1 MQTWPLWKRDLILSI
16 LCFVSVIATTTS
28 PLLAADSVYLAQ
40 VFAVTFQDAALMT
53 AYHLC
58 GVAVGGIL
66 SVASARVWGKRHLF
80 LFGALLMVA
89 SSAWGGSTVHTRS
102 YSNMIWARILQGVA
116 LAPFEALVNACVGDL
131 YFLHERG
138 KRMALT
144 NVSLFGGAFL
154 TPVFVGMITYNPR
167 LGWQWSF
174 YFVAIFMA
182 AGFVLLLFFV
192 PETAYWRPAHLD
204 IDMLGKAPSAD
215 SLETPPEETTT
226 SEEEKTPQVTDGP
239 VGVSYKRASYLQ
251 RLLPFN
257 GRKSDESFFKL
268 LIRPLPLF
276 LHPAIAWGC
285 IIQGAIIGW
294 TVMVAVIISVI
305 FLGPPLFFT
314 ELQTG
319 YQYTAAFVGSMI
331 GLVLSGLVSDSSTKL
346 MIRWNK
352 GVYEPE
358 FRIVLIIPMLV
369 FAIAGLYGF
378 GITASNPYKYNYII
392 PDVFLAMIII
402 SMVMGAVASALYIVD
417 AHRDIAVEAFTCLLM
432 FKNLFSF
439 LLAYNAYTWVFT
451 IGIKQMFVIFAS
463 IEVGL
468 IMLSVPMYVF
478 GKWNRAFFYRNDIL
492 KMARLK

>member
-1 MQTWPLWKRDLILSI
+1 M
-16 LCFVSVIATTTS
+16 SVIATTTS

-40 VFAVTFQDAALMT
+40 VFGVTFQDAALMT

-89 SSAWGGSTVHTRS
+89 SSAWGGSTVHSVS
-102 YSNMIWARILQGVA
+102 YGSLIWARIFQGVA
-116 LAPFEALVNACVGDL
+116 LAPFESLVNACVGDL

-154 TPVFVGMITYNPR
+154 TPVFVGMITYNPS
-167 LGWQWSF
+167 LGWPWSF

-192 PETAYWRPAHLD
+192 PETAYRRPAHLD
-204 IDMLGKAPSAD
+204 IDMLGKAPSED
-215 SLETPPEETTT
+215 SLETPPETSTTIA
-226 SEEEKTPQVTDGP
+226 EEKTPTVSSDFVTVP
-239 VGVSYKRASYLQ
+239 RKRASYLQ
-251 RLLPFN
+251 RLSPFN

-358 FRIVLIIPMLV
+358 FRIVLIIPMLI

-392 PDVFLAMIII
+392 PDIFLAMIII

-439 LLAYNAYTWVFT
+439 LLAYNAYTWVFS
-451 IGIKQMFVIFAS
+451 IGIKQMFMIFAS

-468 IMLSVPMYVF
+468 ILLSVPMYVF

-492 KMARLK
+492 KMAKLK